1 MGRALHL
8 KLKSEEVQS
17 VITGTVPALT
27 FGWSDVADSAGS
39 FLGTTLVVG
48 AVVAVL
54 ALRFVPKFVR
64 AIRSVIR

>member
-1 MGRALHL
+1 M
-8 KLKSEEVQS
+8 
-17 VITGTVPALT
+17 ITDTLPALT
-27 FGWSDVADSAGS
+27 FGWTDVADSAGS

-64 AIRSVIR
+64 SIRSVIR